1 MESFSR
7 RQRWAAILKLA
18 WPLIIAN
25 GFWNL
30 QLTIDRVILGQ
41 YSTEALGA
49 AMAVSGIFWTPLALV
64 QQTSAYL
71 MTFVAQYLGAKE
83 EHMIGRAFWQSVYL
97 GIFGGALMILTI
109 PFSEELFQF
118 VGHSPGLQKLEVE
131 YFDSL
136 TYSAMPTAFV
146 AAASAFF
153 TGLGRTKVII
163 LINCVGLVVNAV
175 LNYILIFGYAGS
187 PSMGIAGAGY
197 ATTAANWASAVVGF
211 ALVFQNKNEVLYRV
225 RSGWAWSWNLMK
237 RYVRFGVPSGM
248 QWALEGL
255 AFTAF
260 LVVLGRTASG
270 EAALASSGIVTTV
283 MMLAVLPALG
293 VAQAVSVEVGRYLGE
308 RRPELAEK
316 ATWSGLQ
323 ICAMYILTI
332 ASTFLIMPGFYLGW
346 FENSA
351 NAALWSEVTKIV
363 PVLLVFVAVFI
374 GFDSMNLC
382 FSFALKGAGDTK
394 FVTYVALAMPWPLMV
409 MPAWLARN
417 DTNAVYLAWGAA
429 SVYIILQ
436 AMVFL
441 YRFRGGAWKSM
452 SVIHG

>member
-83 EHMIGRAFWQSVYL
+83 EHMIGRAFWQSIYL

-175 LNYILIFGYAGS
+175 LNYILIFGYAGI

-197 ATTAANWASAVVGF
+197 ATTAANCASAVVGF

-225 RSGWAWSWNLMK
+225 RSGWAWSWDLMK

-308 RRPELAEK
+308 KRPELAEK

-374 GFDSMNLC
+374 GFDSMNFC

>member
-7 RQRWAAILKLA
+7 RQRWAAIFKLA

-83 EHMIGRAFWQSVYL
+83 EHMIGRAFWQSIYL
-97 GIFGGALMILTI
+97 GVFGGALMILTI

-118 VGHSPGLQKLEVE
+118 VGHSPGLQKVE

-175 LNYILIFGYAGS
+175 LNYILIFGYAGI

-225 RSGWAWSWNLMK
+225 RSGWAWSWDLMK

>member
-175 LNYILIFGYAGS
+175 LNYILIFGYAGI

-225 RSGWAWSWNLMK
+225 RSGWAWSWDLMK

-308 RRPELAEK
+308 KRPELAEK

>member
-1 MESFSR
+1 MESLSR
-7 RQRWAAILKLA
+7 RQRWREVLKLA

-49 AMAVSGIFWTPLALV
+49 AMAVSGIFWTPLALL
-64 QQTSAYL
+64 QQTAAYL
-71 MTFVAQYLGAKE
+71 MTFVAQYIGAKE
-83 EHMIGRAFWQSVYL
+83 EHMVGRALWQSIYV
-97 GIFGGALMILTI
+97 GTFGGILMLLAI
-109 PFSEELFQF
+109 PFSEPLFQF
-118 VGHSPGLQKLEVE
+118 IGHSDALQRHEID
-131 YFDSL
+131 YFNSL
-136 TYSAMPTAFV
+136 SYSALPTALV
-146 AAASAFF
+146 ASASAFF

-163 LINCVGLVVNAV
+163 VINCVGLIVNAV
-175 LNYILIFGYAGS
+175 FNYILIFGWEWI

-197 ATTAANWASAVVGF
+197 ATTLANWASAFVGLG
-211 ALVFQNKNEVLYRV
+211 LVFKKENEVLYRV
-225 RSGWAWSWNLMK
+225 RSGWAWSWELLK

-255 AFTAF
+255 AFTVF
-260 LVVLGRTASG
+260 LIVLGRTAAG

-283 MMLAVLPALG
+283 MMLAILPALG
-293 VAQAVSVEVGRYLGE
+293 VAQAVSVEVGRYMGE
-308 RRPELAEK
+308 GKPDQAEA

-323 ICAMYILTI
+323 ISVMYIMLI
-332 ASTFLIMPGFYLGW
+332 ASTFLFVPGFYLSW
-346 FENSA
+346 FENNS
-351 NAALWSEVTKIV
+351 NAALWAEVLKIV
-363 PVLLVFVAVFI
+363 PILLIFVTVFI

-394 FVTYVALAMPWPLMV
+394 FVSYVALAMPWPLMV
-409 MPAWLARN
+409 LPTWFFRN
-417 DTNAVYLAWGAA
+417 EVDAVYLAWGAA

-436 AMVFL
+436 SLVFL
-441 YRFRGGAWKSM
+441 ARFRGGAWKKM

>member
-1 MESFSR
+1 
-7 RQRWAAILKLA
+7 
-18 WPLIIAN
+18 
-25 GFWNL
+25 
-30 QLTIDRVILGQ
+30 
-41 YSTEALGA
+41 
-49 AMAVSGIFWTPLALV
+49 
-64 QQTSAYL
+64 
-71 MTFVAQYLGAKE
+71 
-83 EHMIGRAFWQSVYL
+83 
-97 GIFGGALMILTI
+97 MILTI

-175 LNYILIFGYAGS
+175 LNYILIFGYAGI

-225 RSGWAWSWNLMK
+225 RSGWAWSWDLMK

-308 RRPELAEK
+308 KRPELAEK

-436 AMVFL
+436 AMVAV
-441 YRFRGGAWKSM
+441 R
-452 SVIHG
+452 

>member
-175 LNYILIFGYAGS
+175 LNYILIFGYAGI

-225 RSGWAWSWNLMK
+225 RSGWAWSWALMK
-237 RYVRFGVPSGM
+237 RYVRFGLPSGM